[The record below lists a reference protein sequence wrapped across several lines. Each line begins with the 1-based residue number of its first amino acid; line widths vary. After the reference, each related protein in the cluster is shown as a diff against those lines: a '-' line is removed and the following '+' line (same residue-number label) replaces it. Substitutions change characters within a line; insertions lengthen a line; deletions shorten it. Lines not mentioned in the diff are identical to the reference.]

1 MGAAIA
7 ADEEARSWGKKVPLS
22 GRGEEEA
29 VIDEERC
36 SSEQLCVL
44 NAAV

>member
-7 ADEEARSWGKKVPLS
+7 ADEEARSCGKKVPLS

-29 VIDEERC
+29 VMDEERC
-36 SSEQLCVL
+36 SSEQLRVL